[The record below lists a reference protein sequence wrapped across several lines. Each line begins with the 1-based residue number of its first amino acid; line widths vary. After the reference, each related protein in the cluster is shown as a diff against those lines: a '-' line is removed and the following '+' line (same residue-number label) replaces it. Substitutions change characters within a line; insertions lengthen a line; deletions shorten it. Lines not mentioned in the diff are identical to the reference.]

1 MGGVTASAGGV
12 VVHVDGQPVP
22 AVDGQTL
29 LGALLA
35 HGHRVLRYNQVT
47 GEARAGYCGM
57 GVCFEC
63 EVEVDGRPQVRA
75 CMEPVR
81 DGQRVRLGPPIA
93 PTAGYGN
100 LGPTGTPPYGTAP

>member
-1 MGGVTASAGGV
+1 MGGVSARSDAVGGV
-12 VVHVDGQPVP
+12 VVHVDGRAVP

-35 HGHRVLRYNQVT
+35 QGHRVLRHNPVT

-63 EVEVDGRPQVRA
+63 EVEVDGRAQVRA

-81 DGQRVRLGPPIA
+81 DGQRVRLGPATDEAAAGNGAARPDVVA
-93 PTAGYGN
+93 P
-100 LGPTGTPPYGTAP
+100 